1 MSEKDNNKCSLS
13 EVCIK
18 SITVPLWR
26 AHYNSKETIETI
38 KEDFKNLSNNIHLT
52 NTKLWGEYGNLKKT
66 IETIQKDFENLN
78 NELKPDNIDSNIS
91 SADIFSDETHI
102 YDSMSI

>member
-1 MSEKDNNKCSLS
+1 MSEKDNNQCSLS

-18 SITVPLWR
+18 SITGPLWG
-26 AHYNSKETIETI
+26 AHYNS
-38 KEDFKNLSNNIHLT
+38 
-52 NTKLWGEYGNLKKT
+52 KKT

>member
-1 MSEKDNNKCSLS
+1 MLTSSYSFLHYLS
-13 EVCIK
+13 RQV
-18 SITVPLWR
+18 
-26 AHYNSKETIETI
+26 
-38 KEDFKNLSNNIHLT
+38 LSNNIHLT